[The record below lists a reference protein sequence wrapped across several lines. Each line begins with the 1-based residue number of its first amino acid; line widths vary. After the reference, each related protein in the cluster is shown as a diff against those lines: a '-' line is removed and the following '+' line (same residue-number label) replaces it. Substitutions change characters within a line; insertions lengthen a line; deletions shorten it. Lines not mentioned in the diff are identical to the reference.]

1 MISNRRANRYQT
13 GVVGFPGTSE
23 VLPSALS
30 TPENKE
36 PRALAVRAQT
46 EKEAFLTGSIVA
58 SPTENGGCHG

>member
-1 MISNRRANRYQT
+1 MISNGRANRYQT

-36 PRALAVRAQT
+36 PRAVAVVPRRR
-46 EKEAFLTGSIVA
+46 KKPS
-58 SPTENGGCHG
+58 